1 MSSTRRGHSTPFFEL
16 LAHPRHEPAHAQQ
29 VVHELRKGLGAI
41 FVAFGEVGTH
51 ASLELALELVAILHR
66 LGRLRRLKD
75 GVANVDRVAKEDAGE
90 RSGDDQRNPG
100 AADRAGRDLSR
111 RAATE
116 VRAAD
121 EDVSLPDLGGP
132 GVAAGH
138 AFHGVLAEL
147 LLVEGIDRVLGRDDL
162 VGVDVIAELPNAT
175 ANDFGQ
181 CHGFGSAST
190 AGRRGDHGLNTTNT
204 PTAMAHAAS
213 SSRTNAPITRRRRLG
228 KNPGPATAGGG
239 TSMLFGANSNA
250 F

>member
-16 LAHPRHEPAHAQQ
+16 LAHPGHEPAHAQQ

-41 FVAFGEVGTH
+41 FVAFGEVADH
-51 ASLELALELVAILHR
+51 AFLEVDLELVAILHR

-75 GVANVDRVAKEDAGE
+75 GVAHVDRVAKEDAGE
-90 RSGDDQRNPG
+90 RIGDDQRDSG
-100 AADRAGRDLSR
+100 AANRDRRDLSR
-111 RAATE
+111 RAASE

-162 VGVDVIAELPNAT
+162 VGVDVITELPR
-175 ANDFGQ
+175 
-181 CHGFGSAST
+181 SAAHNLRKSHLIV
-190 AGRRGDHGLNTTNT
+190 AGI
-204 PTAMAHAAS
+204 S
-213 SSRTNAPITRRRRLG
+213 SSTSLG
-228 KNPGPATAGGG
+228 WVMTPVTALAAATAG
-239 TSMLFGANSNA
+239 LER
-250 F
+250 